1 MPQSL
6 PFESPGAISELP
18 YVSFLLAY
26 PHPAFLLPAVVAPGK
41 LAPSLVPTWCNPM
54 LVALLTGSRSVKNS
68 RPVTPDGQLATSFVE
83 SLRSTEVR
91 RIGEWMMSDDPDI
104 LLTMR
109 PLWIDQD
116 HPDIQLQLTKTRL
129 GKVWV
134 VTSVPRSPLP
144 PIPSTPT
151 TIAQRRARDE
161 DLRIS
166 LNLRQQANLQV
177 TNLRDSSMVAMV
189 ESFDWAST
197 PLGPRESWPQSL
209 ITSLGVCL
217 SSSVPVRTSYITS
230 FLTACGL
237 NNARY
242 EFLLCILTVVLYRAR
257 YGGERKL

>member
-1 MPQSL
+1 MPPSL
-6 PFESPGAISELP
+6 PLEPPAVLSELP
-18 YVSFLLAY
+18 YITFLLAY
-26 PHPAFLLPAVVAPGK
+26 PHPAFLLSAVVAPGK
-41 LAPSLVPTWCNPM
+41 LAPSLVPAWCNPT

-68 RPVTPDGQLATSFVE
+68 RPVTPDDQLATSFVE

-91 RIGEWMMSDDPDI
+91 RLGEWMVSEDPDI

-109 PLWIDQD
+109 PHWIDPE

-129 GKVWV
+129 GKVWA
-134 VTSVPRSPLP
+134 VTTVPCSPLP

-151 TIAQRRARDE
+151 TIARRRARDE

-177 TNLRDSSMVAMV
+177 TDLRDSSMAAMV

-217 SSSVPVRTSYITS
+217 SSSVPVRTSWS
-230 FLTACGL
+230 VVH
-237 NNARY
+237 
-242 EFLLCILTVVLYRAR
+242 FLLSTL
-257 YGGERKL
+257 

>member
-6 PFESPGAISELP
+6 QLESPGAISELP

-41 LAPSLVPTWCNPM
+41 LAPSLVPIWCNPM

-68 RPVTPDGQLATSFVE
+68 RPVTPDGPLATSFVE

-91 RIGEWMMSDDPDI
+91 RIGEWMMSDDPDV

-116 HPDIQLQLTKTRL
+116 YPDIQLQLTKTRL
-129 GKVWV
+129 GKVWA
-134 VTSVPRSPLP
+134 VTSLPRSPLP

-217 SSSVPVRTSYITS
+217 SSSVPVRTSYAYTS
-230 FLTACGL
+230 LS
-237 NNARY
+237 
-242 EFLLCILTVVLYRAR
+242 LLVV
-257 YGGERKL
+257 